1 MSIFDIIVLAIL
13 ALAAVLGFVKGIMK
27 TIFRFLELIAS
38 IVMGALGAGA
48 MILFKLADMDA
59 ITAMFNSGDYFN
71 FDAYLETGVLYM
83 VAAFI
88 VLFVVSFI
96 VGDHL
101 INRYVY
107 RRKFKKAIVDRF
119 VGMFINLIFWTAIMF
134 VIFAVISSL
143 EGTEYDFYTELT
155 QGSVITPIFLDYN
168 PVREPIVA
176 LCRDSG
182 LTKILVTILNMFWP
196 NFEYLGF

>member
-13 ALAAVLGFVKGIMK
+13 ALAAVHGFIKGIMK

-38 IVMGALGAGA
+38 IVIGALGAGA

-71 FDAYLETGVLYM
+71 FNAYLETGVLFM
-83 VAAFI
+83 VGAFI
-88 VLFVVSFI
+88 ALFIASFI

-101 INRYVY
+101 INKYVY
-107 RRKFKKAIVDRF
+107 RRKFKKAIIDRF
-119 VGMFINLIFWTAIMF
+119 VGMFVNLLIWTALMF

-155 QGSVITPIFLDYN
+155 QGAVITPILLDYN
-168 PVREPIVA
+168 PIREPIVA

-182 LTKILVTILNMFWP
+182 FTKILVTLLNMFWP